1 MLCGWVDF
9 RFRGEKILCYI
20 GVLFIFQYGCLAV
33 DAIDCNIYFF
43 GDKVPVSVQYIVLS
57 AAVAALIALYVL
69 LNAVKKGKRQ
79 DKKRSRRLR
88 FFYFL
93 SLFSYTF
100 LRMAS
105 IFASSRALMT
115 AH

>member
-43 GDKVPVSVQYIVLS
+43 RRQS
-57 AAVAALIALYVL
+57 AGVCSIYRAGGRGGGAYRAVCVAECRKKQERGKIKSGADGSAFFIFCRCFRIPFCVWRPFSRQAA
-69 LNAVKKGKRQ
+69 R
-79 DKKRSRRLR
+79 
-88 FFYFL
+88 
-93 SLFSYTF
+93 
-100 LRMAS
+100 
-105 IFASSRALMT
+105 
-115 AH
+115 